1 MAVTNPTDHLWRHFT
16 PAAAADSPIV
26 IDRAEGCRIWD
37 VDGNEYLDALA
48 ALYCVNIG
56 YGPWPEIVEAATRQ
70 MERLPFF
77 TNWVGFAT
85 PSSLELSELL
95 TRLLP
100 IDVGRIFFVSGGSE
114 AVEAAL
120 KTARQYHR
128 LRGEPNRYKYITRRS
143 AYHGTTMGALSI
155 NGSPAL
161 RSQFEPL
168 LPGCLRAPMPYRY
181 RCPYCA
187 DKGACSLQCADEID
201 GIIRNEDPSTVA
213 AVILEPV
220 QNSGGS
226 ITPPEGYF
234 ERVREICDEHGVLLV
249 ADEVIC
255 GFGRVGDWFGTSRY
269 GIEPDMMT
277 LAKGIT
283 SAYAP
288 LGALVAS
295 EKVIEPFF
303 GDPKRML
310 IHGIT
315 FGGHPLSCAIA
326 LANLEIME
334 REDMIGHVQRH
345 MDDFRAA
352 FERLA
357 DEHPMVG
364 DVRGDGFFYSLEL
377 VKDKETKATWAGE
390 ERDALLKGFLTPRM
404 RELGVYMRFD
414 DRAETCAQFS
424 PPLVAGPA
432 ELDEFIGAL
441 RQALDEAWEREGLG
455 AGVAARAK

>member
-1 MAVTNPTDHLWRHFT
+1 MAVTTQDHLWRHFT
-16 PAAAADSPIV
+16 PAAAGSPIV
-26 IDRAEGCRIWD
+26 IERAEGCRIWD
-37 VDGNEYLDALA
+37 TEGNEYLDALA

-56 YGPWPEIVEAATRQ
+56 YGPWPEIVEAATKQ
-70 MERLPFF
+70 MEKLPFF

-85 PSSLELSELL
+85 PSSLELAEKVSGLV
-95 TRLLP
+95 P

-114 AVEAAL
+114 AIEAAL
-120 KTARQYHR
+120 KVARQYHR
-128 LRGEPNRYKYITRRS
+128 LRGEPGRYKYVTRRS

-187 DKGACSLQCADEID
+187 EKSGCTLQCADEVD

-213 AVILEPV
+213 AVIMEPV
-220 QNSGGS
+220 QNSAGS
-226 ITPPEGYF
+226 IVPPEGYF

-255 GFGRVGDWFGTSRY
+255 GFGRVGDWFGSTRY
-269 GIEPDMMT
+269 GIEPDLMT

-295 EKVIEPFF
+295 TKVIEPFF
-303 GDPKRML
+303 GEPTRML
-310 IHGIT
+310 THGIT

-326 LANLEIME
+326 LANLVIME
-334 REDMIGHVQRH
+334 REDLIGRVQRH
-345 MDDFRAA
+345 QGEFRAA
-352 FERLA
+352 FDRLA
-357 DEHPMVG
+357 AEHPLVG
-364 DVRGDGFFYSLEL
+364 DVRGDGYFYSLEL
-377 VKDKETKATWAGE
+377 VKSKETKETWAPA
-390 ERDALLKGFLTPRM
+390 ERDDLLKKFLTPRA

-414 DRAETCAQFS
+414 DRGETCAQFS
-424 PPLVAGPA
+424 PPLVAGPE
-432 ELDEFIGAL
+432 ELDEFVGVL
-441 RQALDEAWEREGLG
+441 KQLLDETAEREGI
-455 AGVAARAK
+455 A

>member
-1 MAVTNPTDHLWRHFT
+1 MAITTQDHLWRHFT
-16 PAAAADSPIV
+16 PAAAAGSPIV
-26 IDRAEGCRIWD
+26 IERGEGCRIWD
-37 VDGNEYLDALA
+37 TEGNEYLDALA

-56 YGPWPEIVEAATRQ
+56 YGPWPEIVEAATKQ
-70 MERLPFF
+70 LEQLPFF

-85 PSSLELSELL
+85 PSSLELADKVSELV
-95 TRLLP
+95 P

-114 AVEAAL
+114 AIEAAL
-120 KTARQYHR
+120 KVARQYHR
-128 LRGEPNRYKYITRRS
+128 LRGEPARFKYVTRRS

-155 NGSPAL
+155 NGSPGL
-161 RSQFEPL
+161 RAQFEPL

-187 DKGACSLQCADEID
+187 EESACTLRCADEID
-201 GIIRNEDPSTVA
+201 EIIVNEDPSTVA

-220 QNSGGS
+220 QNSAGS
-226 ITPPEGYF
+226 IVPPEGYF
-234 ERVREICDEHGVLLV
+234 ERVRQICDEHGVLLV

-255 GFGRVGDWFGTSRY
+255 GFGRVGDWFGSTRY

-277 LAKGIT
+277 LAKAIT

-295 EKVIEPFF
+295 PKVIEPFF
-303 GDPKRML
+303 GEPKRML
-310 IHGIT
+310 THGIT

-334 REDMIGHVQRH
+334 REDLVGHVQRH
-345 MDDFRAA
+345 EGEFRAA
-352 FERLA
+352 FDKLA
-357 DEHPMVG
+357 AEHPLVG
-364 DVRGDGFFYSLEL
+364 DVRGAGFFYSLEL
-377 VKDKETKATWAGE
+377 VKSKETKETWAPD
-390 ERDALLKGFLTPRM
+390 ERDDLIKKFLTPRA

-414 DRAETCAQFS
+414 DRGETCAQFS

-432 ELDEFIGAL
+432 ELDEFVGVL
-441 RQALDEAWEREGLG
+441 RQLLDEAAEREGIS
-455 AGVAARAK
+455 